1 MHVCTC
7 TDAKTLEFGC
17 LNANKQP
24 AYIRKTKQVI
34 FKSTRNSFDISICI
48 NQNKQYTFTKKTK
61 NRKSLRKFFDWEQ
74 TRGGI
79 LQALSNEVG
88 MKSQHVYTIPTL

>member
-1 MHVCTC
+1 MQTNNLH
-7 TDAKTLEFGC
+7 TLEKQSKSS
-17 LNANKQP
+17 LNQHGIVLILAFV
-24 AYIRKTKQVI
+24 R
-34 FKSTRNSFDISICI
+34 I
-48 NQNKQYTFTKKTK
+48 NPNKQYTFTKKTK

-74 TRGGI
+74 TRDGI